1 MHLIDTYQP
10 VISCLPSSLP
20 FLEMYVL
27 YRDMLY
33 RGFLLCDDII
43 CFTYRPT
50 AYTELFCEDTWQLET
65 EVTKYS

>member
-1 MHLIDTYQP
+1 M
-10 VISCLPSSLP
+10 
-20 FLEMYVL
+20 L

-43 CFTYRPT
+43 CFTYRLT

-65 EVTKYS
+65 EVTKYSFSYDGQLVLYSDFF